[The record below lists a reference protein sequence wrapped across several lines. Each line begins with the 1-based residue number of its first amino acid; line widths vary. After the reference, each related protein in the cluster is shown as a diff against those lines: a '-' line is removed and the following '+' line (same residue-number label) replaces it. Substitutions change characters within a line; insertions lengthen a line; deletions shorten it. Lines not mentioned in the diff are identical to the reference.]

1 MDGKTQGVKERL
13 WPCWYLEHRR
23 ESCFFKA
30 LPVKGLA
37 AKKSQPRG
45 GKTSKTRLAIAFF
58 VSAAGEKVIESI
70 VIWRSVKPRCFKNLI
85 NPKSP
90 YDVHYHSSQTS

>member
-1 MDGKTQGVKERL
+1 M
-13 WPCWYLEHRR
+13 
-23 ESCFFKA
+23 
-30 LPVKGLA
+30 KGLA

-58 VSAAGEKVIESI
+58 VSAAGEKVIEPI

-90 YDVHYHSSQTS
+90 YDVHYHSSQTSYMTSEIMNSMLNKINRKMEKHLVFYGQCSL